1 MLSFLLRGCVAVHL
15 WAKISLMCQE
25 FTKNAFIKADA
36 FFCIIFSLT
45 CDRVNVAAVNHTNLA
60 LMKAVILTLRSKLET
75 NGYLNR
81 ALSLSAK
88 L

>member
-1 MLSFLLRGCVAVHL
+1 MLLSKQMLSLYY
-15 WAKISLMCQE
+15 
-25 FTKNAFIKADA
+25 
-36 FFCIIFSLT
+36 FSLT

-60 LMKAVILTLRSKLET
+60 PMKVVILTLRPKLET